1 MNELVK
7 ALVAQLGVT
16 DDQAA
21 KGSGLLF
28 KAAKERL
35 GGDFSKIEQALPGI
49 SRLIQA
55 APSASASASGGGL
68 GAMLGGLASA
78 LGGGRVMFPLDLSG
92 CTGLDDT
99 SRWTLSINGTPASSR
114 RLRVSGEGI
123 AIVPVGFCISFR

>member
-35 GGDFSKIEQALPGI
+35 GGDFSKVEQALPDV
-49 SRLIQA
+49 SKLIEG
-55 APSASASASGGGL
+55 APSAGGGL
-68 GAMLGGLASA
+68 GGMLGGL
-78 LGGGRVMFPLDLSG
+78 LGGGGGNLGLLASLASGFSALKLSPDMIG
-92 CTGLDDT
+92 KFIPVILETVKSKAG
-99 SRWTLSINGTPASSR
+99 
-114 RLRVSGEGI
+114 GE
-123 AIVPVGFCISFR
+123 IVQLLKSAMK

>member
-16 DDQAA
+16 DDQAT

-78 LGGGRVMFPLDLSG
+78 LGGGSESKLGSIAALAGGFSSLKLSPDMIG
-92 CTGLDDT
+92 
-99 SRWTLSINGTPASSR
+99 RF
-114 RLRVSGEGI
+114 
-123 AIVPVGFCISFR
+123 VPVILDTLKSKAGPDILKLLAGALK